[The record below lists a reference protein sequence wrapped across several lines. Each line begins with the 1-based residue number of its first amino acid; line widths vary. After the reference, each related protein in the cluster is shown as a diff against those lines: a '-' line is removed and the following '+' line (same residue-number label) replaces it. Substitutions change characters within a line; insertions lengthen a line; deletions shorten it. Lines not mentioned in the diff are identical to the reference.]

1 MEDFKLNIDK
11 VDPSKI
17 YESQINDLKNRVSSS
32 AKINLTE
39 SDKIGLEKAARGFE
53 AIFMNMMFKE
63 IRNAQLDD
71 ESDEGFGSDILMDYS
86 YLMLTDKVSSTGKG
100 IGIAEQV
107 YKFFTNEEIPTKN
120 IIEKSIPAEPK
131 QINSGIVTKPISS
144 IAVETTNEIGGSFL
158 NRVKQRLNQFDEI
171 INNASDKFNLDKSLI
186 KSVITAESAGQ
197 VNAKSHVGAKGL
209 MQLMDGTARDLGV
222 SNSYDPEENIMGGAR
237 YLRQMLDKFNNDTN
251 LALAAY
257 NAGPGNVEK
266 YNGIP
271 PFKETEN
278 YIRKVNKYLKQ
289 F

>member
-1 MEDFKLNIDK
+1 
-11 VDPSKI
+11 
-17 YESQINDLKNRVSSS
+17 
-32 AKINLTE
+32 
-39 SDKIGLEKAARGFE
+39 
-53 AIFMNMMFKE
+53 
-63 IRNAQLDD
+63 
-71 ESDEGFGSDILMDYS
+71 
-86 YLMLTDKVSSTGKG
+86 MLTDKISSTGKG

-120 IIEKSIPAEPK
+120 IIEKTIPTEPLQIITTNSSK
-131 QINSGIVTKPISS
+131 PINSKV
-144 IAVETTNEIGGSFL
+144 VETNNEIGGTFFD
-158 NRVKQRLNQFDEI
+158 RVKQRLNQFDDI
-171 INNASDKFNLDKSLI
+171 ISQASDKYNLDKTLI

-197 VNAKSHVGAKGL
+197 VNAKSIAGAKGL

-222 SNSYDPEENIMGGAR
+222 TNSFDPEENIMGGAR

-278 YIRKVNKYLKQ
+278 YVRKVNKYLNQ